1 MSISNLKQTVSGT
14 VLNLEWKTQAF
25 CLRRHEG
32 GLKLVKTVKITTENR
47 ISVVELP
54 SWSLKNREKELHAD
68 CIETVKTQRMYELF
82 GDMVVML
89 VDESGLIQNK
99 PLNACASWLY
109 GADQHGSF
117 IVGDVLLGMQ
127 RGSDI
132 LPPDYPERLLRLKF
146 PMIQK
151 G

>member
-1 MSISNLKQTVSGT
+1 M
-14 VLNLEWKTQAF
+14 
-25 CLRRHEG
+25 
-32 GLKLVKTVKITTENR
+32 VKTVKITTENR
-47 ISVVELP
+47 VSVVELP

-68 CIETVKTQRMYELF
+68 YIETVKTQRMYELF

-117 IVGDVLLGMQ
+117 IVGDVLLGIQ
-127 RGSDI
+127 RGSDV
-132 LPPDYPERLLRLKF
+132 LPADHPEELLKFLTLKF
-146 PMIQK
+146 PMLQEIGDNK
-151 G
+151 M

>member
-1 MSISNLKQTVSGT
+1 M
-14 VLNLEWKTQAF
+14 
-25 CLRRHEG
+25 
-32 GLKLVKTVKITTENR
+32 VKTVKITTENR
-47 ISVVELP
+47 ILVVELP

-89 VDESGLIQNK
+89 VDESGFVKNK
-99 PLNACASWLY
+99 PLNVYASWLY

-117 IVGDVLLGMQ
+117 IAGDVLLGMQ
-127 RGSDI
+127 RESDI
-132 LPPDYPERLLRLKF
+132 LPPDYPESLLRFFIEKF

-151 G
+151 S